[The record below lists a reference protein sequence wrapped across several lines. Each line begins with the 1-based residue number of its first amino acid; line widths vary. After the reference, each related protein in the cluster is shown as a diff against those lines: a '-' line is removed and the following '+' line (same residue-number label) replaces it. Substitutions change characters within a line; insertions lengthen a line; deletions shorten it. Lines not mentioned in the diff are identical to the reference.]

1 MVTIV
6 DYKKYQRE
14 NGETFYAL
22 EVQGGIESVKSKETG
37 RTYFTARSAKV
48 SCTFNE
54 MTCKAL
60 IGNQMPGS
68 IKKVEVEPY
77 EYIDQQT
84 GETKQLEH
92 RYEYLSEEES
102 IIEQQVLKNEMVY

>member
-14 NGETFYAL
+14 SGEAFYAL
-22 EVQGGIESVKSKETG
+22 EIQGGIESVKSKETG
-37 RTYFTARSAKV
+37 RTYFTARTAKV

-60 IGNQMPGS
+60 IGTQMPGS
-68 IKKVEVEPY
+68 IKKVEVKTY
-77 EYIDQQT
+77 EYVDQQT
-84 GETKQLEH
+84 GETIQLEH

>member
-6 DYKKYQRE
+6 DYKKYQSE

-37 RTYFTARSAKV
+37 KTYFTARTTKV
-48 SCTFNE
+48 PSTFNE
-54 MTCKAL
+54 STCKAL
-60 IGNQMPGS
+60 IGTQMDGT
-68 IKKVEVEPY
+68 IKKVTVDPY
-77 EYIDQQT
+77 EFIIKET
-84 GETKQLEH
+84 GEIIKMSH

-102 IIEQQVLKNEMVY
+102 IIENNVLKNELVY